1 MPASKLDPAMS
12 AEESASAAVEP
23 QSATL
28 SAFHPTR
35 WRLLFSV
42 LLAVGGFI
50 LPQEVPLVWYPLN
63 EPGNDILYLE
73 LKCAS
78 DKEGDV
84 QIFYNLTNG
93 INQLDSIYFPIAP
106 SQQTFTYT
114 FPLPDAPITEL
125 RVDPVSLGGTLTIE
139 RMRIIDRKG
148 QEYRRFTYDHF
159 RPQNQI
165 ASIDRTENGWSITSM
180 DDATDPFTRIE
191 MFSPIVAKDLN
202 HRNLLRCLLSW
213 GYLSLML
220 WIILLAGLFTFWRP
234 TEWRA
239 LFPPVGFMA
248 ILALLFSAV
257 GNRGLIKNSW
267 HYSRFQ
273 EQQLPPGL
281 NLEIDLNSSSATH
294 MDLFWDIGRGMNG
307 DDLNRQFCF
316 PGTGLQTVRFPLP
329 KQPLKD
335 LRYDPRDNAG
345 VITIHGIRLV
355 DAGQRTHSVLPLE
368 SLASFREI
376 QSMNIVDL
384 PNYLGKGLR
393 LETTLEAS
401 DPILGFT
408 STAVAQI
415 NQTVAK
421 AAAR

>member
-1 MPASKLDPAMS
+1 MS
-12 AEESASAAVEP
+12 ESTRAPQSDYGSWLRPSWLRLLVAAGVAAV
-23 QSATL
+23 
-28 SAFHPTR
+28 
-35 WRLLFSV
+35 
-42 LLAVGGFI
+42 GFV

-63 EPGNDILYLE
+63 EPGDDILYLE
-73 LKCAS
+73 FKCAS
-78 DKEGDV
+78 DIEGDV

-125 RVDPVSLGGTLTIE
+125 RIDPVSLGGTLTIE

-165 ASIDRTENGWSITSM
+165 ASIDRTENGWSVTST

-191 MFSPIVAKDLN
+191 IFSPIVAKDLN
-202 HRNLLRCLLSW
+202 HRNLQRCLLSW

-220 WIILLAGLFTFWRP
+220 WIILLAVLFTFWRP

-239 LFPPVGFMA
+239 LCPPVGFMA

-281 NLEIDLNSSSATH
+281 NLEIDLSSSSATH
-294 MDLFWDIGRGMNG
+294 MDLFWDIGRGING

-329 KQPLKD
+329 EQPLKD

-345 VITIHGIRLV
+345 VITIHSIRLV
-355 DAGQRTHSVLPLE
+355 DAGHRTQSVLPLE
-368 SLASFREI
+368 SLAPFREI
-376 QSMNIVDL
+376 QSMNTVDL

-393 LETTLEAS
+393 VETTPEAT

-408 STAVAQI
+408 PTAVAQI
-415 NQTVAK
+415 NQAVTQ